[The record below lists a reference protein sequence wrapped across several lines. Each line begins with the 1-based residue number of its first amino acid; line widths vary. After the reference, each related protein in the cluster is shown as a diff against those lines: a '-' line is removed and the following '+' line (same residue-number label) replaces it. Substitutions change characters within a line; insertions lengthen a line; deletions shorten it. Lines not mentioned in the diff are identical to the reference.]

1 MTFEVVRI
9 SGQSYNSLPNH
20 SDTNFFIDRKK
31 DSNMLLIILA
41 GYKPYLFED
50 VFARVKAFAPE

>member
-1 MTFEVVRI
+1 MNIEVKVVDGKTANFSR
-9 SGQSYNSLPNH
+9 LPN
-20 SDTNFFIDRKK
+20 TNYFIDRRK
-31 DSNMLLIILA
+31 NFNVLLIILA